1 MKARKGKP
9 QKGQTKVRGE
19 AFTLNFHKRV
29 NEIKLPVTVGKPDS
43 SLKAFTGV
51 WDTGAT
57 RTVISQKVVDEL
69 ELTDIIDVDDTYS
82 ADGPGKAD
90 AYYVDVVLPNR
101 VHFRSLRVIKMNI
114 RDDLLIG
121 MDIIGAGD
129 FCLTNVDDETVMT
142 FECPPH
148 YRYDFVKQINVSRNR
163 R

>member
-1 MKARKGKP
+1 MKANKGK
-9 QKGQTKVRGE
+9 TETRGE
-19 AFTLNFHKRV
+19 AFTVNFHKIV
-29 NEIKLPVTVGKPDS
+29 NEIKLPVMVGRPGS
-43 SLKAFTGV
+43 SLQTFQGV

-57 RTVISQKVVDEL
+57 MTVISQTIVDQL
-69 ELTDIIDVDDTYS
+69 ELKDVIDEVDTHS

-90 AYYVDVVLPNR
+90 AYYIDVGLPNR
-101 VHFRSLRVIKMNI
+101 VGFQSLKVIKMKI

-129 FCLTNVDDETVMT
+129 FCLTNVDGETVLT